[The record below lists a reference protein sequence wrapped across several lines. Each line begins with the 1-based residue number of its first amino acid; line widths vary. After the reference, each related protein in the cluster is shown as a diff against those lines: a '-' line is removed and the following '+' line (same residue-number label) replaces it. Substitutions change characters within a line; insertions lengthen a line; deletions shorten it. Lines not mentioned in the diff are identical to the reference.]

1 MIEQTGR
8 DIVTR
13 TLLLAWINSQ
23 RSDSL
28 KPAARVWPRSTPTA
42 VELRDCASAEPACT
56 ITP

>member
-28 KPAARVWPRSTPTA
+28 KERTELSKTA
-42 VELRDCASAEPACT
+42 
-56 ITP
+56 